1 MSLFEPKSFLQSKVC
16 LGALLSVVCFLLS
29 ATGRHIDKDQAMG
42 LITGIHELWPLLIGI
57 VGSLVGFWTRI
68 KGFKWHRPNWK
79 EAHFWSSVSVAVVAI
94 GNVLDVPTDD
104 LGKAF
109 DQIGALA
116 ATGKVT
122 GLITAG
128 LMIAGS
134 LVAKKDVTIAK
145 ATPVLIA
152 LMLPLGLC
160 QCAGL
165 QKAGSAAQAQWNK
178 LSPETR
184 AMIEQR
190 ALAAGMAA
198 AQAASSAAQ
207 QGKPTKTVLKEASL
221 AVLDSLQTT
230 PSQPAQPVEVDL
242 LP

>member
-57 VGSLVGFWTRI
+57 VGSLMGFWTRI

-109 DQIGALA
+109 EQIGALA

-152 LMLPLGLC
+152 LMLPLSLC
-160 QCAGL
+160 QC
-165 QKAGSAAQAQWNK
+165 KTWNQ
-178 LSPETR
+178 LAPETQ
-184 AMIEQR
+184 AKIEAR
-190 ALAAGMAA
+190 TLAAVAA
-198 AQAASSAAQ
+198 GVEAGVSAAQ
-207 QGKPTKTVLKEASL
+207 QGKPTKTALKL
-221 AVLDSLQTT
+221 ATLAAFETLQT
-230 PSQPAQPVEVDL
+230 QPAQPSQPVEVGV